1 MSEETL
7 ELNLNSKTNIEED
20 LSVNLDKANTI
31 MEIVKGALGFSSKPV
46 SIKGTQD
53 QVDSLKELLFVEKQL
68 VESGGLST
76 EQIEEIKQLLE
87 EKVSKFQEQT
97 EIEWPLR

>member
-20 LSVNLDKANTI
+20 LSANLDKANTI
-31 MEIVKGALGFSSKPV
+31 MEIVKGALGFSSKAV

-68 VESGGLST
+68 VESDGLST

>member
-46 SIKGTQD
+46 SIKGTQN
-53 QVDSLKELLFVEKQL
+53 QVESLKELLFVEKQL
-68 VESGGLST
+68 VESSGLPT

-87 EKVSKFQEQT
+87 EKVNKFQEQT

>member
-20 LSVNLDKANTI
+20 LSANLDKANTI

>member
-20 LSVNLDKANTI
+20 LSVNLDKATTI
-31 MEIVKGALGFSSKPV
+31 KEIVKGALGFPSKPV
-46 SIKGTQD
+46 SIKGTQN
-53 QVDSLKELLFVEKQL
+53 QVESLKELLFVEKQL
-68 VESGGLST
+68 VESSGLPT

-87 EKVSKFQEQT
+87 EKVNKFQEQT

>member
-31 MEIVKGALGFSSKPV
+31 KEVVKGALGFSSKPV

-53 QVDSLKELLFVEKQL
+53 QVESLKELLFVEKQL
-68 VESGGLST
+68 IESDGLST

>member
-68 VESGGLST
+68 VESDGLST

>member
-68 VESGGLST
+68 VESDGLST

-87 EKVSKFQEQT
+87 EKVNKFQEQT